1 MIYFLT
7 EALGMQQ
14 RPLLGTK
21 LHVPPVRPEL
31 VARTRLM
38 ERISEGLRLGHK
50 LALIFAPAGPGKTTL
65 TNAWAQHTEP
75 LMRVAWFSLDAYD
88 SFEGMTF
95 THESHGTT
103 AITGSLAHQAAV
115 QGLLNGIGDLGLPLP
130 LVRTVDPNT
139 EKE

>member
-1 MIYFLT
+1 MIYLLT
-7 EALGMQQ
+7 EALGLQQ
-14 RPLLGTK
+14 CPLLQTK
-21 LHVPPVRPEL
+21 LYVPPVRPEL
-31 VARTRLM
+31 VARPRLM
-38 ERISEGLRLGHK
+38 EQIDKGLCLGHK
-50 LALIFAPAGPGKTTL
+50 LVLVFAPAGPGKTTL
-65 TNAWAQHTEP
+65 ANAWAQHTEL
-75 LMRVAWFSLDAYD
+75 LMRVAWFSLDTCD

-115 QGLLNGIGDLGLPLP
+115 QGLPSGIGDLGLPSP